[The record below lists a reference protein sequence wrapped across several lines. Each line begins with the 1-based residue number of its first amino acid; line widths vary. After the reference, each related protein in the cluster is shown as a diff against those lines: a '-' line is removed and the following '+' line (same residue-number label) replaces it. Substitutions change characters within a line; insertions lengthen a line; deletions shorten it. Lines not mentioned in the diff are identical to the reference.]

1 MTEESPPTIFQLCY
15 RAAVLFPT
23 RPAAQDNV
31 LGVAASVTNG
41 LITAGSMAVQGKGA
55 SKGSLHHF
63 RDRLESLV

>member
-1 MTEESPPTIFQLCY
+1 MTEEPPTTIFQLCY

-23 RPAAQDNV
+23 RPAAQENV

-41 LITAGSMAVQGKGA
+41 LITAGSMAVRGRGA

-63 RDRLESLV
+63 SDHLESLG